1 MTDNKQMN
9 DWYRANQ
16 ERLRGVGKFSNDES
30 FDSVFVPPNTMN
42 HSLSPYQFPRPKNY
56 AFKPSYFTLRT
67 QDWMWLKDTT
77 IRYNSSI
84 LSNSYL
90 ENVRMT
96 SEYGTYRLDIRRN
109 EIKDCDMDLTMQRYL
124 RFDNN
129 DMLNSKFKLNAND
142 EDNTNRLKDSS
153 IIGCDFKDSI
163 LRGLKM
169 ERNTIIS
176 SQFISSNF
184 LDAYIYGNLIMDSSF
199 ESIKFWRMN
208 ISMWSAFNDRNTS
221 LEQLDSIIKNPQFL
235 NCSFNK
241 VNFKES
247 RWEGTTYFTAKGEI
261 ERRRGETDL
270 LDDYKYQ
277 NLYHRFD
284 SCNFDAVKM
293 QNMASMERI
302 QFSNCTFN
310 KTKLSP
316 SYSRY
321 FFKDIDMKNTTFTK
335 CNLTG
340 SKFTYSGDSNS
351 RRVLRRYRF
360 FSRNNRHPKM
370 EEWKREIESSGYTF
384 PRTIEECTFNN
395 CSFKNYSMETT
406 FRNAMMRDVE
416 FNFKRARGFSRPANE
431 SFLHFK
437 RCSLMDVRF
446 EDSEIGALKFDNC
459 VVALSFKDSN
469 IGQLYLTH
477 DTTLE
482 FGRRV
487 SNFENAVVEI
497 GKIDGLFERYNFTN
511 ATFGTESQGVDFSN
525 SDITPEKLES
535 VGATFQNCTFPN
547 EEELEEAEGDARR
560 SAIDQLVL
568 RPNDSDIFVV
578 DNDEYDDYEDNEPL
592 GNESLSGIFSEQE
605 LEEMANDSD
614 FGWDDEGMAR

>member
-16 ERLRGVGKFSNDES
+16 ELIRRTNSS
-30 FDSVFVPPNTMN
+30 FDEGYDSAFVPPNTMN
-42 HSLSPYQFPRPKNY
+42 HSLSPYKFPRPK
-56 AFKPSYFTLRT
+56 SYVLNSFHRTLKT
-67 QDWMWLKDTT
+67 QNWMWLKDTT
-77 IRYNSSI
+77 VRYNGNT
-84 LSNSYL
+84 LTHSYL
-90 ENVRMT
+90 ENVKMT
-96 SEYGTYRLDIRRN
+96 SVPGTYRLDIRRN

-124 RFDNN
+124 RFENN

-142 EDNTNRLKDSS
+142 EDYANRLNDSS
-153 IIGCDFKDSI
+153 IIGCEFKDSI
-163 LRGLKM
+163 LRGLWI
-169 ERNTIIS
+169 ERSTINS
-176 SQFISSNF
+176 SRFISSNF
-184 LDAYIYGNLIMDSSF
+184 LDAVVNGNLIMDSSF

-208 ISMWSAFNDRNTS
+208 LSMWRAFSNRNTS

-247 RWEGTTYFTAKGEI
+247 RWEGTTYYSAKDQI
-261 ERRRGETDL
+261 ERGRGETDL
-270 LDDYKYQ
+270 LDDSKYQ
-277 NLYHRFD
+277 NLYLRFD
-284 SCNFDAVKM
+284 GCNFDAVKM
-293 QNMASMERI
+293 QNMAQMNKV

-316 SYSRY
+316 SYYRSY
-321 FFKDIDMKNTTFTK
+321 FNDIDMKNTTFNK
-335 CNLTG
+335 CDLTG
-340 SKFTYSGDSNS
+340 SRFTNSGDSNS

-370 EEWKREIESSGYTF
+370 EEWKGEIESNGYTF

-406 FRNAMMRDVE
+406 FNHAMFRDVE

-431 SFLHFK
+431 SFLHFN
-437 RCSLMDVRF
+437 RCSLIDVRF

-459 VVALSFKDSN
+459 VVALSFKDSK

-535 VGATFQNCTFPN
+535 VGATFSENCIFPTEEAVEETV
-547 EEELEEAEGDARR
+547 EEEGDTEEA
-560 SAIDQLVL
+560 
-568 RPNDSDIFVV
+568 
-578 DNDEYDDYEDNEPL
+578 
-592 GNESLSGIFSEQE
+592 SEQE
-605 LEEMANDSD
+605 LEEMADDSD
-614 FGWDDEGMAR
+614 FAWDDEGMARWLRTL

>member
-16 ERLRGVGKFSNDES
+16 ERLRRVGKLSDGES
-30 FDSVFVPPNTMN
+30 FDSAFVPPNTMN
-42 HSLSPYQFPRPKNY
+42 NSLSPYEFPRPKTY

-77 IRYNSSI
+77 IRYNSSRF
-84 LSNSYL
+84 SDSYL
-90 ENVRMT
+90 ENVKMM
-96 SEYGTYRLDIRRN
+96 SVPGTYRLDINRT
-109 EIKDCDMDLTMQRYL
+109 EIKDCDIDLAMQRYI
-124 RFDNN
+124 RFENN

-142 EDNTNRLKDSS
+142 EDYANRLNDNS
-153 IIGCDFKDSI
+153 IVGCEFKDSI
-163 LRGLKM
+163 LRGLRI
-169 ERNTIIS
+169 ERSTINS
-176 SQFISSNF
+176 SRFISSNF
-184 LDAYIYGNLIMDSSF
+184 LDAFMIGNLIMDSSF

-208 ISMWSAFNDRNTS
+208 LSAWRAFSNRSTS
-221 LEQLDSIIKNPQFL
+221 IEQLDSIIKNPQFL

-241 VNFKES
+241 VNFKDS
-247 RWEGTTYFTAKGEI
+247 RWEGTTYYSAKDQI
-261 ERRRGETDL
+261 ERGRGETDL
-270 LDDYKYQ
+270 LDDSKYQ
-277 NLYHRFD
+277 NLYLRFD
-284 SCNFDAVKM
+284 GCNFDAVKM
-293 QNMASMERI
+293 QNMAQMEKV

-321 FFKDIDMKNTTFTK
+321 FFRDIDMKNTTFTK
-335 CNLTG
+335 CDLTG
-340 SKFTYSGDSNS
+340 SRFTYSGDSNS

-360 FSRNNRHPKM
+360 FSRNNRHPKI
-370 EEWKREIESSGYTF
+370 EEWKREIETRSYLF

-406 FRNAMMRDVE
+406 FNNAMLRDVE
-416 FNFKRARGFSRPANE
+416 FNFKRARGFSNPANE
-431 SFLHFK
+431 SFLHFN
-437 RCSLMDVRF
+437 RCSLIDLRF

-459 VVALSFKDSN
+459 VVALSFKDSK
-469 IGQLYLTH
+469 IEQLYLTH

-535 VGATFQNCTFPN
+535 VGATFSENCIFPTEEAVEETV
-547 EEELEEAEGDARR
+547 EEEGDTEEP
-560 SAIDQLVL
+560 SQ
-568 RPNDSDIFVV
+568 V
-578 DNDEYDDYEDNEPL
+578 DDE
-592 GNESLSGIFSEQE
+592 SEQLIDLDE
-605 LEEMANDSD
+605 LGDL
-614 FGWDDEGMAR
+614 FGPFTDGGEDDEGGEEETSPPTDWDVFTRLWG